1 MPARRMKRSS
11 VSGPPWSGAGAERS
25 PSGTPCGGAAT
36 GSSSGA
42 ARSIRGIIGS
52 RRRRLGAPSAS
63 NQGMDHRGPI
73 VIATDLWRRYGE
85 GEAAVNALAGV
96 SAAFERGQF
105 SAIMGPSGSGKSTL
119 LHVLAGLDRP
129 TSGSV
134 VLDGTELTTL
144 DDGELTR
151 LRRDKLGFVF
161 QFFNLIP
168 VLTAEENVLLPLSI
182 AGREPDRAWL
192 EQLLHTV
199 GLEDRGDGHARP
211 GGRGLRGPAG
221 GAPGRAGGPL
231 GRRRHRG
238 RGQRAHEERGLD
250 GPARAARARGPQ
262 GAGGDDH
269 ARRLPRRG
277 PDGGGLRP
285 ERQHQRL
292 VQRPL

>member
-25 PSGTPCGGAAT
+25 PSGTPCGGAGT

-96 SAAFERGQF
+96 SAAVERGQF

-151 LRRDKLGFVF
+151 LRRGKLGFFF

-168 VLTAEENVLLPLSI
+168 VLPAGENGLPPPSI
-182 AGREPDRAWL
+182 PRPQPDRAWL
-192 EQLLHTV
+192 EQLLHT
-199 GLEDRGDGHARP
+199 GGPEDR
-211 GGRGLRGPAG
+211 
-221 GAPGRAGGPL
+221 
-231 GRRRHRG
+231 
-238 RGQRAHEERGLD
+238 RAHRPAELSGGQQQRVAL
-250 GPARAARARGPQ
+250 ARA
-262 GAGGDDH
+262 
-269 ARRLPRRG
+269 
-277 PDGGGLRP
+277 
-285 ERQHQRL
+285 L
-292 VQRPL
+292 VSR